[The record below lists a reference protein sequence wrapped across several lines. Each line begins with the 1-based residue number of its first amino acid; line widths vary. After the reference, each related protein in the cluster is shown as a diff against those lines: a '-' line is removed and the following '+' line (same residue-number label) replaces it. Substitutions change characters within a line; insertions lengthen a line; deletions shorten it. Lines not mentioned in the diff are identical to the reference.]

1 MTRRR
6 RALLLVAGLLGLILL
21 ALLWALLSPGAG
33 WQPERLEAL
42 GRRFA
47 DAAWFPWAV
56 FALVLLTQ
64 QLAVPHLL
72 LIALAVLL
80 LGFWQGFLVAYA
92 ATVAGA
98 SVGYVVGRLFGQDLL
113 ERYSGPR
120 LERLNRAL
128 ARRGV
133 AGAAVANLFPV
144 LPHTLINL
152 AAGTTRVAF
161 RHFMLGTAIGLFPST
176 LVIALITQVLLHFAR
191 MPTAT
196 EAFVALLATGVVAL
210 ALWLVGRRVWQ
221 RMIEAD
227 QDDP

>member
-6 RALLLVAGLLGLILL
+6 RTLIFVAALLGLALL
-21 ALLWALLSPGAG
+21 ALLWTLLSSGEG
-33 WQPERLEAL
+33 LQPEGLQAF

-47 DAAWFPWAV
+47 DTTWFPWLV
-56 FALVLLTQ
+56 FALLLLTQ

-72 LIALAVLL
+72 LVALAVLL

-98 SVGYVVGRLFGQDLL
+98 SFGYMIGRVFGQDLL

-152 AAGTTRVAF
+152 AAGTSRVVF

-196 EAFVALLATGVVAL
+196 EAFLALLTSGVVAL
-210 ALWLVGRRVWQ
+210 GLWLLGRRLWQ
-221 RMIEAD
+221 RIEGD
-227 QDDP
+227 QDGP